1 MSEITLTSKNY
12 SEEVEKSTIPVLI
25 DFWATWCG
33 PCRAMMP
40 VVGVAFVIPGVSGGT
55 LAVLMGIYE
64 ELIEAAS
71 NFYKSIADFKKYIM
85 YLLPIGLGVVFS
97 VAVFAKLIKFGL
109 DKAPIITILIFLGMI
124 IGGIPALVRNVKGTK
139 INLKDMTLMLVGLII
154 VISMLIFHKS
164 NSNVVLTNMSITG
177 YITLFLVG
185 AIAAVTMVVPGISG
199 SFTLMLIG
207 YYEPILNLVN
217 DITSFKNLGPN
228 LILIFTFMLGVFIG
242 IIFISKIIEW
252 CLKHYKRETY
262 YAIIGF
268 VLSSIISVIYE
279 VSKFPFNL
287 THLIIG
293 IVLLVI
299 NTVLV
304 YKVFDE

>member
-1 MSEITLTSKNY
+1 MK
-12 SEEVEKSTIPVLI
+12 EKLILFIKGIVL
-25 DFWATWCG
+25 
-33 PCRAMMP
+33 
-40 VVGVAFVIPGVSGGT
+40 GVAFVIPGVSGGT
-55 LAVLMGIYE
+55 LAVLLGIYE

-71 NFYKSIADFKKYIM
+71 NFYKNMVNFKKYFM
-85 YLLPIGLGVVFS
+85 YLLPIGLGIIFS

-109 DKAPIITILIFLGMI
+109 EKSPIITILIFLGMI

-228 LILIFTFMLGVFIG
+228 LILIFIFMLGVFIG

>member
-1 MSEITLTSKNY
+1 MK
-12 SEEVEKSTIPVLI
+12 EKLILFIKGIVL
-25 DFWATWCG
+25 
-33 PCRAMMP
+33 
-40 VVGVAFVIPGVSGGT
+40 GVAFVIPGVSGGT
-55 LAVLMGIYE
+55 LAVLLGIYE

-71 NFYKSIADFKKYIM
+71 NFYKNMVNFKKYFM
-85 YLLPIGLGVVFS
+85 YLLPIGLGIIFS

-109 DKAPIITILIFLGMI
+109 EKSPIITILIFLGMI

-164 NSNVVLTNMSITG
+164 NSNVVLTNMSVGG

>member
-1 MSEITLTSKNY
+1 MK
-12 SEEVEKSTIPVLI
+12 EKLILFIKGIVL
-25 DFWATWCG
+25 
-33 PCRAMMP
+33 
-40 VVGVAFVIPGVSGGT
+40 GVAFVIPGVSGGT

-71 NFYKSIADFKKYIM
+71 NFYKSIANFKKYFM

-164 NSNVVLTNMSITG
+164 NSNVVLTNMSISG

-207 YYEPILNLVN
+207 YYEPVLNLVN
-217 DITSFKNLGPN
+217 DITSFKNLGSN
-228 LILIFTFMLGVFIG
+228 LILMGTFMLGVFIG

-293 IVLLVI
+293 IVLLII

>member
-1 MSEITLTSKNY
+1 MK
-12 SEEVEKSTIPVLI
+12 EKLILFIKGIVL
-25 DFWATWCG
+25 
-33 PCRAMMP
+33 
-40 VVGVAFVIPGVSGGT
+40 GVAFVIPGVSGGT
-55 LAVLMGIYE
+55 LAVLLGIYE

-71 NFYKSIADFKKYIM
+71 NFYKNMVNFKKYFM
-85 YLLPIGLGVVFS
+85 YLLPIGLGIIFS

-109 DKAPIITILIFLGMI
+109 EKSPIITILIFLGMI
-124 IGGIPALVRNVKGTK
+124 IGGIPALVRNVIGTK

>member
-1 MSEITLTSKNY
+1 MK
-12 SEEVEKSTIPVLI
+12 EKLILFIKGVVL
-25 DFWATWCG
+25 
-33 PCRAMMP
+33 
-40 VVGVAFVIPGVSGGT
+40 GVAFVIPGVSGGT
-55 LAVLMGIYE
+55 LAVLLGIYE

-71 NFYKSIADFKKYIM
+71 NFYKNMVNFKKYFM
-85 YLLPIGLGVVFS
+85 YLLPIGLGIIFS

-177 YITLFLVG
+177 YITLLLVG

-228 LILIFTFMLGVFIG
+228 LILIFIFMLGVFIG

>member
-1 MSEITLTSKNY
+1 MK
-12 SEEVEKSTIPVLI
+12 EKIILFIKGVVL
-25 DFWATWCG
+25 
-33 PCRAMMP
+33 
-40 VVGVAFVIPGVSGGT
+40 GVAFVIPGVSGGT

-109 DKAPIITILIFLGMI
+109 EKSPIITILIFLGMI

-228 LILIFTFMLGVFIG
+228 LILIFIFMLGVFIG

>member
-1 MSEITLTSKNY
+1 MK
-12 SEEVEKSTIPVLI
+12 EKLILFIKGIVL
-25 DFWATWCG
+25 
-33 PCRAMMP
+33 
-40 VVGVAFVIPGVSGGT
+40 GVAFVIPGVSGGT

-71 NFYKSIADFKKYIM
+71 NFYKSIADFKKYFM
-85 YLLPIGLGVVFS
+85 YLLPIGLGIIFS

-185 AIAAVTMVVPGISG
+185 TIAAVTMVVPGISG

>member
-1 MSEITLTSKNY
+1 MK
-12 SEEVEKSTIPVLI
+12 EKLILFIKGIVL
-25 DFWATWCG
+25 
-33 PCRAMMP
+33 
-40 VVGVAFVIPGVSGGT
+40 GVAFVIPGVSGGT

-139 INLKDMTLMLVGLII
+139 TNLKDMTLMLVGLII

-164 NSNVVLTNMSITG
+164 NTNVVLTNMSITG

-279 VSKFPFNL
+279 VSKFQFNL

>member
-1 MSEITLTSKNY
+1 MK
-12 SEEVEKSTIPVLI
+12 EKLILFIKGIVL
-25 DFWATWCG
+25 
-33 PCRAMMP
+33 
-40 VVGVAFVIPGVSGGT
+40 GVAFVIPGVSGGT
-55 LAVLMGIYE
+55 LAVLLGIYE

-71 NFYKSIADFKKYIM
+71 NFYKNMVNFKKYFM
-85 YLLPIGLGVVFS
+85 YLLPIGLGIIFS

-109 DKAPIITILIFLGMI
+109 EKSPIITILIFLGMI
-124 IGGIPALVRNVKGTK
+124 IGGIPALVRNVKETK

-228 LILIFTFMLGVFIG
+228 LILIFIFMLGVFIG

>member
-1 MSEITLTSKNY
+1 MK
-12 SEEVEKSTIPVLI
+12 EKLILFIKGIVL
-25 DFWATWCG
+25 
-33 PCRAMMP
+33 
-40 VVGVAFVIPGVSGGT
+40 GVAFVIPGVSGGT

-71 NFYKSIADFKKYIM
+71 NFYKNMVNFKKYIM

-139 INLKDMTLMLVGLII
+139 TNLKDMTLMLVGLII

-164 NSNVVLTNMSITG
+164 NSNVVLTNMSIGG

>member
-1 MSEITLTSKNY
+1 MK
-12 SEEVEKSTIPVLI
+12 EKLILFIKGIVL
-25 DFWATWCG
+25 
-33 PCRAMMP
+33 
-40 VVGVAFVIPGVSGGT
+40 GVAFVIPGVSGGT
-55 LAVLMGIYE
+55 LAVLLGIYE

-71 NFYKSIADFKKYIM
+71 NFYKNMVNFKKYFM
-85 YLLPIGLGVVFS
+85 YLLPIGLGIIFS

-109 DKAPIITILIFLGMI
+109 EKSPIITILIFLGMI

-185 AIAAVTMVVPGISG
+185 TIAAVTMVVPGISG

>member
-1 MSEITLTSKNY
+1 MK
-12 SEEVEKSTIPVLI
+12 EKLILFIKGIVL
-25 DFWATWCG
+25 
-33 PCRAMMP
+33 
-40 VVGVAFVIPGVSGGT
+40 GVAFVIPGVSGGT
-55 LAVLMGIYE
+55 LAVLLGIYE

-71 NFYKSIADFKKYIM
+71 NFYKNMVSFKKYFM
-85 YLLPIGLGVVFS
+85 YLLPIGLGIIFS

-109 DKAPIITILIFLGMI
+109 EKSPIITILIFLGMI

-293 IVLLVI
+293 IVLMVI

>member
-1 MSEITLTSKNY
+1 MK
-12 SEEVEKSTIPVLI
+12 EKLILFIKGIVL
-25 DFWATWCG
+25 
-33 PCRAMMP
+33 
-40 VVGVAFVIPGVSGGT
+40 GVAFVIPGVSGGT
-55 LAVLMGIYE
+55 LAVLLGIYE

-71 NFYKSIADFKKYIM
+71 NLYKNMVNFKKYFM
-85 YLLPIGLGVVFS
+85 YLLPIGLGIIFS

-109 DKAPIITILIFLGMI
+109 EKSPIITILIFLGMI

-228 LILIFTFMLGVFIG
+228 LILIFIFMLGVFIG

>member
-1 MSEITLTSKNY
+1 MK
-12 SEEVEKSTIPVLI
+12 EKLILFIKGIVL
-25 DFWATWCG
+25 
-33 PCRAMMP
+33 
-40 VVGVAFVIPGVSGGT
+40 GVAFVIPGVSGGT
-55 LAVLMGIYE
+55 LAVLLGIYE

-71 NFYKSIADFKKYIM
+71 NFYKNMVNFKKYFM
-85 YLLPIGLGVVFS
+85 YLLPIGLGIIFS

-109 DKAPIITILIFLGMI
+109 EKSPIITILIFLGMI

-164 NSNVVLTNMSITG
+164 NSNVVLTNMSVGG

-207 YYEPILNLVN
+207 YYEPVLNLVN

-228 LILIFTFMLGVFIG
+228 LILMATFMLGVFIG

>member
-1 MSEITLTSKNY
+1 MK
-12 SEEVEKSTIPVLI
+12 EKLILFIKGIVL
-25 DFWATWCG
+25 
-33 PCRAMMP
+33 
-40 VVGVAFVIPGVSGGT
+40 GVAFVIPGVSGGT

-139 INLKDMTLMLVGLII
+139 TNLKDMTLMLVGLII

-164 NSNVVLTNMSITG
+164 NSNVVLTNMSIGG

>member
-1 MSEITLTSKNY
+1 MK
-12 SEEVEKSTIPVLI
+12 EKLILFIKGIVL
-25 DFWATWCG
+25 
-33 PCRAMMP
+33 
-40 VVGVAFVIPGVSGGT
+40 GVAFVIPGVSGGT
-55 LAVLMGIYE
+55 LAVLLGIYE

-71 NFYKSIADFKKYIM
+71 NFYKNMVNFKKYFM
-85 YLLPIGLGVVFS
+85 YLLPIGLGIIFS

-109 DKAPIITILIFLGMI
+109 EKSPIITILIFLGMI

-164 NSNVVLTNMSITG
+164 NSNVALTNMSITG

-228 LILIFTFMLGVFIG
+228 LILIFIFMLGVFIG

>member
-1 MSEITLTSKNY
+1 MK
-12 SEEVEKSTIPVLI
+12 EKLILFIKGIVL
-25 DFWATWCG
+25 
-33 PCRAMMP
+33 
-40 VVGVAFVIPGVSGGT
+40 GVAFVIPGVSGGT

-71 NFYKSIADFKKYIM
+71 NFYKNMVNFKKYFM
-85 YLLPIGLGVVFS
+85 YLLPIGLGIIFS

-287 THLIIG
+287 TYLIIG

>member
-1 MSEITLTSKNY
+1 MK
-12 SEEVEKSTIPVLI
+12 EKLILFIKGIVL
-25 DFWATWCG
+25 
-33 PCRAMMP
+33 
-40 VVGVAFVIPGVSGGT
+40 GVAFVIPGVSGGT

-139 INLKDMTLMLVGLII
+139 TNLKDMTLMLVGLII

>member
-1 MSEITLTSKNY
+1 MK
-12 SEEVEKSTIPVLI
+12 EKLILFIKGIVL
-25 DFWATWCG
+25 
-33 PCRAMMP
+33 
-40 VVGVAFVIPGVSGGT
+40 GVAFVIPGVSGGT

>member
-1 MSEITLTSKNY
+1 MK
-12 SEEVEKSTIPVLI
+12 EKLILFIKGIVL
-25 DFWATWCG
+25 
-33 PCRAMMP
+33 
-40 VVGVAFVIPGVSGGT
+40 GVAFVIPGVSGGT

-85 YLLPIGLGVVFS
+85 YLLPIGLGIIFS

-109 DKAPIITILIFLGMI
+109 EKSPIITILIFLGMI

>member
-1 MSEITLTSKNY
+1 MK
-12 SEEVEKSTIPVLI
+12 EKLILFIKGIVL
-25 DFWATWCG
+25 
-33 PCRAMMP
+33 
-40 VVGVAFVIPGVSGGT
+40 GVAFVIPGVSGGT

-71 NFYKSIADFKKYIM
+71 NFYKSIANFKKYFM

-164 NSNVVLTNMSITG
+164 NSNVVLTNMSIGG
-177 YITLFLVG
+177 YFTLFLVG

-207 YYEPILNLVN
+207 YYEPVLNLVN
-217 DITSFKNLGPN
+217 DITSFKNLGSN
-228 LILIFTFMLGVFIG
+228 LILMGTFMLGVFIG

-293 IVLLVI
+293 IVLLII

>member
-1 MSEITLTSKNY
+1 MK
-12 SEEVEKSTIPVLI
+12 EKLILFIKGIVL
-25 DFWATWCG
+25 
-33 PCRAMMP
+33 
-40 VVGVAFVIPGVSGGT
+40 GVAFVIPGVSGGT

-164 NSNVVLTNMSITG
+164 NTNVVLTNMSITG

-228 LILIFTFMLGVFIG
+228 LILIFIFMLGVFIG

>member
-1 MSEITLTSKNY
+1 MK
-12 SEEVEKSTIPVLI
+12 EKLILFIKGIVL
-25 DFWATWCG
+25 
-33 PCRAMMP
+33 
-40 VVGVAFVIPGVSGGT
+40 GVAFVIPGVSGGT
-55 LAVLMGIYE
+55 LAVLLGIYE

-71 NFYKSIADFKKYIM
+71 NFYKNMVNFKKYFM
-85 YLLPIGLGVVFS
+85 YLLPIGLGIIFS

-109 DKAPIITILIFLGMI
+109 EKSPIITILIFLGMI

-228 LILIFTFMLGVFIG
+228 LILIFIFMLGVFIG

-279 VSKFPFNL
+279 VRKFPFNL

>member
-1 MSEITLTSKNY
+1 MK
-12 SEEVEKSTIPVLI
+12 EKIILFIKGVVL
-25 DFWATWCG
+25 
-33 PCRAMMP
+33 
-40 VVGVAFVIPGVSGGT
+40 GVAFVIPGVSGGT

-139 INLKDMTLMLVGLII
+139 NLKDMTLMLVGLII

>member
-1 MSEITLTSKNY
+1 MK
-12 SEEVEKSTIPVLI
+12 EKLILFIKGIVL
-25 DFWATWCG
+25 
-33 PCRAMMP
+33 
-40 VVGVAFVIPGVSGGT
+40 GVAFVIPGVSGGT

-71 NFYKSIADFKKYIM
+71 NFYKSIADFKKYFM
-85 YLLPIGLGVVFS
+85 YLLPIGLGIIFS

-177 YITLFLVG
+177 YITLLLVG

>member
-1 MSEITLTSKNY
+1 MK
-12 SEEVEKSTIPVLI
+12 EKIILFIKGVVL
-25 DFWATWCG
+25 
-33 PCRAMMP
+33 
-40 VVGVAFVIPGVSGGT
+40 GVAFVIPGVSGGT

-139 INLKDMTLMLVGLII
+139 TNLKDMTLMLVGLII

>member
-1 MSEITLTSKNY
+1 MK
-12 SEEVEKSTIPVLI
+12 EKLILFIKGIVL
-25 DFWATWCG
+25 
-33 PCRAMMP
+33 
-40 VVGVAFVIPGVSGGT
+40 GVAFVIPGVSGGT

-139 INLKDMTLMLVGLII
+139 TNLKDMTLMLVGLII

-164 NSNVVLTNMSITG
+164 NTNVVLTNMSITG

-185 AIAAVTMVVPGISG
+185 TIAAVTMVVPGISG

>member
-1 MSEITLTSKNY
+1 MK
-12 SEEVEKSTIPVLI
+12 EKLILFIKGVVL
-25 DFWATWCG
+25 
-33 PCRAMMP
+33 
-40 VVGVAFVIPGVSGGT
+40 GVAFVIPGVSGGT

-139 INLKDMTLMLVGLII
+139 TNLKDMTLMLVGLII

-164 NSNVVLTNMSITG
+164 NTNVVLTNMSIGG

>member
-1 MSEITLTSKNY
+1 MKKLILFIKG
-12 SEEVEKSTIPVLI
+12 IVL
-25 DFWATWCG
+25 
-33 PCRAMMP
+33 
-40 VVGVAFVIPGVSGGT
+40 GVAFVIPGVSGGT

>member
-1 MSEITLTSKNY
+1 MK
-12 SEEVEKSTIPVLI
+12 EKLILFIKGIVL
-25 DFWATWCG
+25 
-33 PCRAMMP
+33 
-40 VVGVAFVIPGVSGGT
+40 GVAFVIPGVSGGT

-228 LILIFTFMLGVFIG
+228 LILIFTFMLGIFIG

>member
-1 MSEITLTSKNY
+1 MK
-12 SEEVEKSTIPVLI
+12 EKIILFIKGVVL
-25 DFWATWCG
+25 
-33 PCRAMMP
+33 
-40 VVGVAFVIPGVSGGT
+40 GVAFVIPGVSGGT

-139 INLKDMTLMLVGLII
+139 TNLKDMTLMLVGLII

-228 LILIFTFMLGVFIG
+228 LILIFIFMLGVFIG

>member
-1 MSEITLTSKNY
+1 MK
-12 SEEVEKSTIPVLI
+12 EKLILFIKGIVL
-25 DFWATWCG
+25 
-33 PCRAMMP
+33 
-40 VVGVAFVIPGVSGGT
+40 GVAFVIPGVSGGT

-71 NFYKSIADFKKYIM
+71 NFYKNMVNFKKYIM

-97 VAVFAKLIKFGL
+97 VAVFTKLIKFGL

-185 AIAAVTMVVPGISG
+185 TIAAVTMVVPGISG

-228 LILIFTFMLGVFIG
+228 LILIFIFMLGVFIG

>member
-1 MSEITLTSKNY
+1 MK
-12 SEEVEKSTIPVLI
+12 EKLILFIKGIVL
-25 DFWATWCG
+25 
-33 PCRAMMP
+33 
-40 VVGVAFVIPGVSGGT
+40 GVAFVIPGVSGGT
-55 LAVLMGIYE
+55 LAVLLGIYE

-71 NFYKSIADFKKYIM
+71 NFYKNMVNFKKYFM
-85 YLLPIGLGVVFS
+85 YLLPIGLGIIFS

-109 DKAPIITILIFLGMI
+109 EKSPIITILIFLGMI

-228 LILIFTFMLGVFIG
+228 LILIFIFMLGVFIG

-299 NTVLV
+299 HTVLV

>member
-1 MSEITLTSKNY
+1 MK
-12 SEEVEKSTIPVLI
+12 EKIILFIKGVVL
-25 DFWATWCG
+25 
-33 PCRAMMP
+33 
-40 VVGVAFVIPGVSGGT
+40 GVAFVIPGVSGGT

-71 NFYKSIADFKKYIM
+71 NFYKSIADFKKYFM

-164 NSNVVLTNMSITG
+164 NSNVVLTNMSVGG

-228 LILIFTFMLGVFIG
+228 LILIFIFMLGVFIG